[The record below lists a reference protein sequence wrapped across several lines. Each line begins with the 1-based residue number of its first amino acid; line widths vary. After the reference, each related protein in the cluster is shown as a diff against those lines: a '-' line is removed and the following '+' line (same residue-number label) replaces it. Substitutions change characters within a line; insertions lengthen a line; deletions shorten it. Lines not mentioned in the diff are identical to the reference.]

1 MNRLIELEKKSNE
14 LRNIIL
20 ESSGHVASAFSCIE
34 ILVALFY
41 GGILRYK
48 PTNPEWEK
56 RDRFILS
63 KGHGSMSLYAVLG
76 DLGYFPLNWI
86 EKRYCKGDYFLGA
99 HPDIKIP
106 GVEVTT
112 GSLGHGLGL
121 AAGIALG
128 NKLDNNDK
136 FQFVL
141 LGDGECTEGAIW
153 EAVIFSAN
161 MKLNNLVAI
170 VDRNHKSVLGTTE
183 DMTNLDA
190 FPDRWLSFGWDVNV
204 VDGHN
209 IVELIDAL
217 KKVKYSK
224 TKKPSVIIAETIK
237 GKGISFLEEDPMC
250 HLKNISAKDELE
262 KAKKEL
268 QWANNEQ

>member
-121 AAGIALG
+121 SAGIALG
-128 NKLDNNDK
+128 NKLDSNDNL
-136 FQFVL
+136 QYVL
-141 LGDGECTEGAIW
+141 LGDGECTEGAVW
-153 EAVIFSAN
+153 EAAIFSAK
-161 MKLNNLVAI
+161 MELNNLVTI
-170 VDRNHKSVLGTTE
+170 IDRNHKIVLGTTE
-183 DMTNLDA
+183 ENTSLEPFSDK
-190 FPDRWLSFGWDVNV
+190 WLSFGWNVTV

-224 TKKPSVIIAETIK
+224 TKKPSVIIAETTK

-250 HLKNISAKDELE
+250 HLKNISKTDELE

-268 QWANNEQ
+268 QWDNNE

>member
-121 AAGIALG
+121 SAGISLG
-128 NKLDNNDK
+128 NKLDSNDNL
-136 FQFVL
+136 QYVL
-141 LGDGECTEGAIW
+141 LGDGECTEGAVW
-153 EAVIFSAN
+153 EAAIFSAK
-161 MKLNNLVAI
+161 MELNNLVTI
-170 VDRNHKSVLGTTE
+170 IDRNHKIVLGTTE
-183 DMTNLDA
+183 ENTSLEPFSDK
-190 FPDRWLSFGWDVNV
+190 WLSFGWNVTV

-217 KKVKYSK
+217 KKGNYSN
-224 TKKPSVIIAETIK
+224 TKMPSVIIAETIK
-237 GKGISFLEEDPMC
+237 GKGISFLEEDLMC
-250 HLKNISAKDELE
+250 HLKNISKTDELE

-268 QWANNEQ
+268 QWNKNE